1 MARPLRKLAEMRSVI
16 VRRRHRTWMLS
27 MCLASLGWGAWWIAI
42 LLLRFAPEHAPA
54 LRTTALVG
62 GAFALP
68 GLLVAVWTIRAK
80 AAWILITLV
89 PLLANLSLLALPVLI
104 KTLRVIRDS

>member
-1 MARPLRKLAEMRSVI
+1 MARPLRRLADMRTVV

-27 MCLASLGWGAWWIAI
+27 MVLASLGWGVWWIEVFLA
-42 LLLRFAPEHAPA
+42 RVAPEYAPS

-68 GLLVAVWTIRAK
+68 GLVVAIWTIRAK

-89 PLLANLSLLALPVLI
+89 PLLANLSLIALPVLI
-104 KTLRVIRDS
+104 KTLRVIREN

>member
-1 MARPLRKLAEMRSVI
+1 MV
-16 VRRRHRTWMLS
+16 
-27 MCLASLGWGAWWIAI
+27 LASLGWGVWWIEVCLA
-42 LLLRFAPEHAPA
+42 RFAPEYAPS

-68 GLLVAVWTIRAK
+68 GLLVAIWTIRAK

-89 PLLANLSLLALPVLI
+89 PLLANLSLIALPLLI
-104 KTLRVIRDS
+104 KTLRVIREN

>member
-1 MARPLRKLAEMRSVI
+1 MARPLRKLADMRTVV

-27 MCLASLGWGAWWIAI
+27 MCLASLGWGVWWLEVFLA
-42 LLLRFAPEHAPA
+42 RFAPEHAPS

-68 GLLVAVWTIRAK
+68 GLLVAIWTIRAK

-89 PLLANLSLLALPVLI
+89 PLLANLSLLALPLLI
-104 KTLRVIRDS
+104 KTLRVIRES

>member
-1 MARPLRKLAEMRSVI
+1 MARPLRRLAQMRTTV

-27 MCLASLGWGAWWIAI
+27 MVLASLGWGVWWIEVFLA
-42 LLLRFAPEHAPA
+42 RVAPEHAPS
-54 LRTTALVG
+54 LRATALAG

-68 GLLVAVWTIRAK
+68 GLLVAVWTLRAK

-89 PLLANLSLLALPVLI
+89 PLCANLSLIALPILI
-104 KTLRVIRDS
+104 KTLRVIRES

>member
-1 MARPLRKLAEMRSVI
+1 

-27 MCLASLGWGAWWIAI
+27 MILASLGWGVWWIEVF
-42 LLLRFAPEHAPA
+42 LTRFAPEHAPS
-54 LRTTALVG
+54 LHTTALVG

-89 PLLANLSLLALPVLI
+89 PLCANLSLLALPVLI
-104 KTLRVIRDS
+104 KTLRVIREG

>member
-1 MARPLRKLAEMRSVI
+1 MARPLRRIGEMRTVV

-27 MCLASLGWGAWWIAI
+27 MCLASLGWGVWWIEVFLA
-42 LLLRFAPEHAPA
+42 RVAPEHAPS
-54 LRTTALVG
+54 LRTTALIG

-68 GLLVAVWTIRAK
+68 GLLVAIWTLRAK

-89 PLLANLSLLALPVLI
+89 PLLANLSLIVLPILI
-104 KTLRVIRDS
+104 RTLRVIRES